1 MVLRGKAPSTVRKYS
16 GAFLRW
22 QKQAKVKHVEIKIL
36 PAKPLHVA
44 LYLTFLIQKS
54 STSAPEEE
62 AINGLSWAHQ
72 LACVEDPTK
81 CNLLKQVSTGAKR
94 ILADRTCKKESIRS
108 QILKKLFKTSIGMDP
123 G

>member
-1 MVLRGKAPSTVRKYS
+1 M
-16 GAFLRW
+16 
-22 QKQAKVKHVEIKIL
+22 EIKIL

-62 AINGLSWAHQ
+62 VINALSWAHQ

-81 CNLLKQVSTGAKR
+81 CNLVKQVGTGVKR
-94 ILADRTCKKESIRS
+94 ILADRTCKKEPITS
-108 QILKKLFKTSIGMDP
+108 QILEKLFKTSIRMDP